1 MALIFEYDRV
11 VTGAAPGLPKK
22 QRAKA
27 RKALIKKKFSDDVVD
42 EFLDKVE
49 KNGKLRTLLTDL
61 TMARS
66 KSVKKMIGGDA
77 LFKAKSPVAKKVFAH
92 IVGRQLQ
99 LKFSDVFL
107 EIHEKS
113 GNLQVWFRA
122 KGGKTQV
129 VVDHKP

>member
-1 MALIFEYDRV
+1 M
-11 VTGAAPGLPKK
+11 
-22 QRAKA
+22 
-27 RKALIKKKFSDDVVD
+27 
-42 EFLDKVE
+42 
-49 KNGKLRTLLTDL
+49 
-61 TMARS
+61 
-66 KSVKKMIGGDA
+66 
-77 LFKAKSPVAKKVFAH
+77 AKKVFAH